1 MKKCKFIHTDNRFAA
16 MIRVGLVAAA
26 LWTSVGLQAQV
37 TGVIRDAV
45 TEQPLMG
52 VQVRTADYSASAITD
67 SLGEYFIN
75 APFASSVLIISAPDY
90 ATREIALQGRDRV
103 EVSLYS
109 SLFSSGYGNIE
120 SLSGSHRKTVS
131 AQAANDASGFWS
143 ATPVSIDSKIQ
154 DLLGGDVR
162 AIHRSGVSGIGTTL
176 FIRGLNSLNASAQP
190 LFIID
195 GVVWNNQLEGASIH
209 EGYFSNPLANI
220 NVKDIESIT
229 VLKDGNTIYGSKG
242 ANGVILIN
250 TMRAKEKAT
259 RITANLTWGVNTVPD
274 LPKMMSADQYR
285 TYASNQ
291 AQGFLNYYNLTLS
304 EDALLRAF
312 PFMDNDPSK
321 IT

>member
-16 MIRVGLVAAA
+16 VIRVGIAAVA

-37 TGVIRDAV
+37 TGVIRDAA
-45 TEQPLMG
+45 TGQPLMG
-52 VQVRTADYSASAITD
+52 VQVKTADYSASAITD
-67 SLGEYFIN
+67 SLGVYSIK
-75 APFASSVLIISAPDY
+75 APSASDVLIISAPDY
-90 ATREIALQGRDRV
+90 ATREIALQGRQTAD
-103 EVSLYS
+103 VSLYS

-120 SLSGSHRKTVS
+120 SLSGSRRKTVS
-131 AQAANDASGFWS
+131 AQSANEASGFWT

-162 AIHRSGVSGIGTTL
+162 TIHRSGVAGIGTSL

-229 VLKDGNTIYGSKG
+229 VLKDGNTIYGCKG
-242 ANGVILIN
+242 AIGVILN
-250 TMRAKEKAT
+250 TTMRA
-259 RITANLTWGVNTVPD
+259 I
-274 LPKMMSADQYR
+274 
-285 TYASNQ
+285 
-291 AQGFLNYYNLTLS
+291 
-304 EDALLRAF
+304 
-312 PFMDNDPSK
+312 
-321 IT
+321 